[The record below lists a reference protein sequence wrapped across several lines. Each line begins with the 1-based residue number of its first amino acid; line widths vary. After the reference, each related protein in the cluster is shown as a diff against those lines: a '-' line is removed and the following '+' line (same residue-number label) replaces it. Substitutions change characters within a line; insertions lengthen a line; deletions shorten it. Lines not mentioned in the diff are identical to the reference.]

1 MKECHRFEEKVKVV
15 GEKEKDVE
23 SLSAKVLSYLKNIQ
37 EKEEKILMEKQVKKF
52 EQWNE
57 RRRNL
62 IEVQTK
68 RLQLKVRICKIL

>member
-1 MKECHRFEEKVKVV
+1 MKVV

-23 SLSAKVLSYLKNIQ
+23 SLSSKVLSYLKNIQ
-37 EKEEKILMEKQVKKF
+37 KKEEKILMEKQVKKF

-68 RLQLKVRICKIL
+68 RLQLKVRIYVRYCNYGD